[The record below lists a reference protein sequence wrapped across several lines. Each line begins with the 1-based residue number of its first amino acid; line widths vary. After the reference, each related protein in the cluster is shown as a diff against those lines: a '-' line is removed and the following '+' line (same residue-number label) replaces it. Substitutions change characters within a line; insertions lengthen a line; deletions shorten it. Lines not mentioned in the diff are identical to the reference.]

1 MLPSPHTVLAATL
14 VAGSLLFAG
23 SASADARRIVIE
35 DFIGPGAGSFRASA
49 VRSLRDVDDVAL
61 VSRDDF
67 YATQGR
73 LGLGLTRPDDYVI
86 VARELDVAA
95 FVSGNVERGRGFRV
109 TLQVRDGASGQ
120 VVGETRFAGRR
131 ARSVARAMQRG
142 TWQRL
147 SGSIRTTGAP
157 SVGSEPARM
166 ASLEN
171 EAPPPPDLS
180 TDDVE
185 AHRTAD
191 LDPELFPDAEERA
204 ESAAVDEELAGLFDP
219 RFVSRHSPIEA
230 YLGLRGLNRGFRY
243 IDDRDGAMRPYDMPL
258 GPGLAVGGEWYP
270 GAHLTNDALA
280 HIGLTADVEQSLFL
294 SSAGPNGA
302 SYPTSESYW
311 ALGARA
317 RFPLGPSRLSLAA
330 AIARHAFTIE
340 VEHPSDPSPDIAS
353 VAYTHGRFGGDA
365 RIAMGSLSL
374 TFDAAYL
381 LILDAGE
388 IAEDHWFPGT
398 TAHGAEASV
407 GFIYPLGDQF
417 QLRGSIDARMYLL
430 DFHSNDTDPRVV
442 AGGLDRFIGA
452 TMALGWHLPADVRD

>member
-1 MLPSPHTVLAATL
+1 MLPARRTTLAAIAL
-14 VAGSLLFAG
+14 AAGLLLSG
-23 SASADARRIVIE
+23 PASADARRVVIE
-35 DFIGPGAGSFRASA
+35 DFIGPGSGSFRANV
-49 VRSLRDVDDVAL
+49 VRSFAGVDDLELVA
-61 VSRDDF
+61 RDDF
-67 YATQGR
+67 YRTQGR

-95 FVSGNVERGRGFRV
+95 FVSGTVERGRGFRV

-120 VVGETRFAGRR
+120 VVGETTFAARR
-131 ARSVARAMQRG
+131 ARSVARAIQRASFR
-142 TWQRL
+142 RL
-147 SGSIRTTGAP
+147 SGAIRTTGSP

-166 ASLEN
+166 AALEN

-180 TDDVE
+180 QDDVQEHRE
-185 AHRTAD
+185 AN

-204 ESAAVDEELAGLFDP
+204 EESAVDEELAGLFDP
-219 RFVSRHSPIEA
+219 RFVSRHSPVEA

-243 IDDRDGAMRPYDMPL
+243 IDDRDGAVRPYDMPF
-258 GPGLAVGGEWYP
+258 GPGIAVGGEWYP
-270 GAHLTNDALA
+270 GAHFTNDALA
-280 HIGLTADVEQSLFL
+280 HLGVTADVEQSLFL

-317 RFPLGPSRLSLAA
+317 RFPLGQSRLSLAA

-365 RIAMGSLSL
+365 RIAMGALSL

-388 IAEDHWFPGT
+388 IAEDHWFPRT
-398 TAHGAEASV
+398 TAHGAEVSI
-407 GFIYPLGDQF
+407 GFMYPLGEQF
-417 QLRGSIDARMYLL
+417 QLRGSIDGRMYLL
-430 DFHSNDTDPRVV
+430 DFHTTDADPRVV
-442 AGGLDRFIGA
+442 AGGLDRFVGA
-452 TMALGWHLPADVRD
+452 TLALGWHLPADIED